1 METNSLSVTS
11 FANIFFHSVDCL
23 FVLFMFYFSVQKF
36 LSLIRSFL
44 FIFISITLGDKL
56 KKIFL
61 QFKSRSVL
69 HIFSSKGFIV
79 SGFTLRPLLH
89 FIFAYGIKECL
100 FFFF

>member
-1 METNSLSVTS
+1 
-11 FANIFFHSVDCL
+11 
-23 FVLFMFYFSVQKF
+23 MFSFSVQKF

-44 FIFISITLGDKL
+44 FIFISITLGEKL

-61 QFKSRSVL
+61 QFKECCAY
-69 HIFSSKGFIV
+69 IFFKGFIV

-100 FFFF
+100 FFFFLNM